1 MVALP
6 GQNLTF
12 HSTHAILQLRPR
24 TKIVYMHM
32 FVGKIQALVLP
43 IVGQSMLKQMT
54 LCIVRLLL
62 KQSPPLACFYRLPKL
77 AIRSSRQM

>member
-32 FVGKIQALVLP
+32 FVGKIQALCTAATMAGEL
-43 IVGQSMLKQMT
+43 G
-54 LCIVRLLL
+54 VRL
-62 KQSPPLACFYRLPKL
+62 
-77 AIRSSRQM
+77 